1 MNTQAE
7 TLQICREITN
17 FRDFNPKSPG
27 IYISFLKDSITEVLL
42 SQGNI
47 TAIIKSFNTYINVN
61 SWFHNSPL
69 RTHASNKIHLRNTL
83 RN

>member
-1 MNTQAE
+1 MGLLGDRPHAQKSLYLMRTMNTQAE

-61 SWFHNSPL
+61 S
-69 RTHASNKIHLRNTL
+69 
-83 RN
+83 